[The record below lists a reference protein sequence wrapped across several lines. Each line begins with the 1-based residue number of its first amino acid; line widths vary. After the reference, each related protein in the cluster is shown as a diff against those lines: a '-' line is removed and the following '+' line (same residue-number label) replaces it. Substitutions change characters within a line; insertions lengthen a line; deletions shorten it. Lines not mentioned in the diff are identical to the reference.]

1 MATDVAEEVKEAEL
15 ETVEFDGVEM
25 TLEEATAAYKARLEE
40 QLCDRTQAVT
50 EATEAF
56 KKANDEAKAKKEE
69 LSVRESLLWQTNRDL
84 RVVLQGEW
92 VPPKPDPQ
100 KELPFGEEE
109 ESSAVWKSTPV
120 DQLNLSKNILRI
132 LENEG
137 FTTVGMMVAEIDFG
151 NGFLSINEL
160 TEGHITKILKAV
172 AEFRAKVDGVPGPAE
187 SVEE

>member
-1 MATDVAEEVKEAEL
+1 MSTDVEESTEVDTTAL
-15 ETVEFDGVEM
+15 VEFDGVEM
-25 TLEEATAAYKARLEE
+25 TLEEATAVYKARLEE

-84 RVVLQGEW
+84 RIVLKGEW

-100 KELPFGEEE
+100 KELPFGEED
-109 ESSAVWKSTPV
+109 ESAAVWKSTPV

-137 FTTVGMMVAEIDFG
+137 FTTVGMMVGEIDHG
-151 NGFLSINEL
+151 AGFLNINEL
-160 TEGHITKILKAV
+160 TEGHIGKILKAV